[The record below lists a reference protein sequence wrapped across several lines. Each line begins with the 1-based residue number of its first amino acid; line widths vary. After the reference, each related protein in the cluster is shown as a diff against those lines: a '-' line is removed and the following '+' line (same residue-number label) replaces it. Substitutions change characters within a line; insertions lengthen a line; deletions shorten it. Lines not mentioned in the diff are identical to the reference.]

1 MIWILALSESSG
13 VIESS
18 ILIGAISALAT
29 ALGVV
34 ARMAY
39 TSLRDERDFLRGEIL
54 SALRASVERMT
65 TTAQAR
71 DAMINELHHKLD
83 SLRRLV
89 QRYHDGKEG

>member
-39 TSLRDERDFLRGEIL
+39 TSLRDDRDFLRTEIL
-54 SALRASVERMT
+54 AVLRVSVERMS

-71 DAMINELHHKLD
+71 DAMIQELHNKID
-83 SLRRLV
+83 NLRRLV
-89 QRYHDGKEG
+89 QRYHDGKG